1 MVINLAYE
9 GTLKSHLTVL
19 IEPKPIETLHDF
31 AVQTKGDI
39 IYVSE
44 LNALRDTLES
54 SPIDKVRTLMDD
66 RNVLA
71 RKTSFDEFYKEPL
84 EGKSIISSNT
94 IFQYEIKRLLTNP
107 DGSVDVQ
114 VVPQLIS
121 NYPVVCRTCAVT
133 NTENNNVNVENENGI
148 DDSVVFFAPRT
159 NKFIKLI
166 NKRTIQLIENG
177 LTMEILKRVVD
188 NVESTFTS
196 VTHSTKGQ
204 FKTPKLDDFRA
215 LFVGFVFGV
224 VFAGICFLIEKM
236 YTKM

>member
-71 RKTSFDEFYKEPL
+71 RKTSFDEFYREPL
-84 EGKSIISSNT
+84 KGKSIISSNT
-94 IFQYEIKRLLTNP
+94 IFQYQIKRLLTNP

-121 NYPVVCRTCAVT
+121 NYP
-133 NTENNNVNVENENGI
+133 
-148 DDSVVFFAPRT
+148 VVFFAPRT